1 MEIVVLR
8 VLYVA
13 IALLVTQCWPAS
25 AADPNCINGY
35 YRAKL
40 PACIDS
46 LLSQLREMAPPKKF
60 NPAETIGFLAQLFSE
75 SPAERQRILDDGSSD
90 YVGSVELTALYRAG
104 LHDDARKFADNNHLS
119 AVLQNLETTRPTPL
133 AEVRPSSVSADNEL
147 LIGAY
152 MASGETVF
160 IERILENFSSADDGM
175 VRDGLRMGSMRS
187 KFGPTLVPKERES
200 VTFEAACAK
209 YQCKTDP
216 VRYDRLRT
224 LSVAFW
230 ALQTLSRYDD
240 GIKKTLAGFFDHDP
254 RLLNLLLAEQTAFGN
269 YAAARTAFTTFKLD
283 PDSEGGQMHEAMSKV
298 ASAYEH
304 LEPVADVFALIEAL
318 VKSGKNPN

>member
-1 MEIVVLR
+1 MVR
-8 VLYVA
+8 VLYAA
-13 IALLVTQCWPAS
+13 IALLVIQCWPAG
-25 AADPNCINGY
+25 ADDLNCMNFY
-35 YRAKL
+35 YRAKP
-40 PACIDS
+40 PACLDS
-46 LLSQLREMAPPKKF
+46 LLSQLREKAPPQKF
-60 NPAETIGFLAQLFSE
+60 NPAETIGFLAQLFSK
-75 SPAERQRILDDGSSD
+75 SPAERQRILDNGSSD

-119 AVLQNLETTRPTPL
+119 AVLQNLETTRPAPL
-133 AEVRPSSVSADNEL
+133 AEVRPSSVSADNDF

-175 VRDGLRMGSMRS
+175 VSDGLRMGAMRS

-216 VRYDRLRT
+216 VKHDRLRT
-224 LSVAFW
+224 LSIAFW

-254 RLLNLLLAEQTAFGN
+254 RLKNLLFGEQAAYGH
-269 YAAARTAFTTFKLD
+269 YAAATAMLTALK
-283 PDSEGGQMHEAMSKV
+283 PDQISAEGGQMYETMSKV

-304 LEPVADVFALIEAL
+304 LEPTADAFAQIEAL
-318 VKSGKNPN
+318 AKSGKKLN